1 MDGAVTDPMVK
12 PARCPVSVV
21 MPCFNASGT
30 VVRAVESIAR
40 QALAPLEVIAVD
52 DASADATGEILGEL
66 ATRSWPFDFR
76 VVTLAENRGP
86 GEARNAGLE
95 VVMPGAD
102 YIAFQDADDIW
113 LPWKLER
120 QIGWMDRHPG
130 CGWTAHRCGVLG
142 RDDVPSGMPSSGVR
156 GDPAGS
162 PITRRKL
169 LLRNAVATPA
179 VVARRGLPGRFRPG
193 WRHCEDLM
201 LWLDWLDG
209 GHEGFMLDET
219 MVCLGRRPRSPGG
232 STGDLAAMHC
242 GEQRVL
248 RTLASERRMGPCM
261 AWLWAAYAR
270 VRFFLRLVRP

>member
-1 MDGAVTDPMVK
+1 MDGAVTDSMAK
-12 PARCPVSVV
+12 QARCPVSVV
-21 MPCFNASGT
+21 MPCYNASAT
-30 VVRAVESIAR
+30 VVRAVESIAS
-40 QALAPLEVIAVD
+40 QASAPLEVIAVD
-52 DASADATGEILGEL
+52 DASGDDTAEILGEL
-66 ATRSWPFDFR
+66 AKRSWPFEFR

-95 VVMPGAD
+95 RVAPGAD

-130 CGWTAHRCGVLG
+130 YGWTAHRCGVLG
-142 RDDVPSGMPSSGVR
+142 RDGLPSGVLSSGVR
-156 GDPAGS
+156 GDLAGS

-219 MVCLGRRPRSPGG
+219 MVCLGRRPRTPGG
-232 STGDLAAMHC
+232 TTGDLAAMHR

-248 RTLASERRMGPCM
+248 RTLTTERRMSHGM
-261 AWLWAAYAR
+261 AWLWAAYDR
-270 VRFFLRLVRP
+270 VRFFSRLVRS

>member
-1 MDGAVTDPMVK
+1 
-12 PARCPVSVV
+12 
-21 MPCFNASGT
+21 MPCFNAATT
-30 VVRAVESIAR
+30 VVRAVESIAS
-40 QALAPLEVIAVD
+40 QAAAPLEVIAID
-52 DASADATGEILGEL
+52 DASGDGTGEILDTI
-66 ATRSWPFDFR
+66 ARQSWPFEFR
-76 VVTLAENRGP
+76 VVTLDENRGP

-95 VVMPGAD
+95 IVAPGAD
-102 YIAFQDADDIW
+102 YIAFQDADDVW

-142 RDDVPSGMPSSGVR
+142 RDDFPSGGLPSGVR
-156 GDPAGS
+156 GDLAGS

-169 LLRNAVATPA
+169 LLRNTVATPA

-219 MVCLGRRPRSPGG
+219 MVCLGRRPRTPGG
-232 STGDLAAMHC
+232 STGDLAAMHR

-248 RTLASERRMGPCM
+248 RTLASERRLGHSIV
-261 AWLWAAYAR
+261 WLWAAYAQ
-270 VRFFLRLVRP
+270 VRYVLRLLRP